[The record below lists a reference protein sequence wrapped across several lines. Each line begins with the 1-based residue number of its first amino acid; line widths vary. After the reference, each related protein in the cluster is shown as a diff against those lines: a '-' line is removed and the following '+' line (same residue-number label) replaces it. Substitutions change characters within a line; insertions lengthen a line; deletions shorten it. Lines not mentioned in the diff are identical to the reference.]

1 MIGLRPLQDRI
12 IVKQLAEEEKVGS
25 ILLPDTGKEK
35 PFRGTVL
42 AVGRGTYRE
51 GQLIVPD
58 VRVGET
64 VIFGKYSGT
73 EIEYKL
79 EKYLI
84 LREDEIFVA
93 VEDTTSNIL
102 EASSESN
109 S

>member
-12 IVKQLAEEEKVGS
+12 VVKQLAEETRVGL
-25 ILLPDTGKEK
+25 IELPDTGKEK
-35 PFRGTVL
+35 PLRGTVL
-42 AVGRGTYRE
+42 AVGRGTYRD
-51 GQLIVPD
+51 GQLVVPD
-58 VRVGET
+58 INVGDI

-102 EASSESN
+102 ESQGA
-109 S
+109 